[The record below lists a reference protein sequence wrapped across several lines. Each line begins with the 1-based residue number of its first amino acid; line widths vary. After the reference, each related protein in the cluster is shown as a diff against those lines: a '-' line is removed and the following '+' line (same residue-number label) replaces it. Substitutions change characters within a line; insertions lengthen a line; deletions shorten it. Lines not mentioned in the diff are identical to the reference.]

1 MSEPNVN
8 GEAKLTQL
16 AALIVCP
23 LLQLV
28 RGPPIRHTSTVK
40 VVEQLHNVTTHIF
53 ILENTI
59 HYTPV
64 LPVLFLS
71 GGRHLLQDEF
81 TNCGILGF
89 TNRGILENS
98 TVKIT
103 PVGDKPGYLEKQYSQ
118 DAPVSEPA
126 KTA

>member
-28 RGPPIRHTSTVK
+28 RGPPIRHTSTVE
-40 VVEQLHNVTTHIF
+40 VEQLHNVTTHIF
-53 ILENTI
+53 ILENII

-64 LPVLFLS
+64 LPVLFLF
-71 GGRHLLQDEF
+71 GGRHLLQDV
-81 TNCGILGF
+81 
-89 TNRGILENS
+89 TNRGDLDS
-98 TVKIT
+98 TVFQDT
-103 PVGDKPGYLEKQYSQ
+103 PVYKPGYLGKQYCQ
-118 DAPVSEPA
+118 DHPCW
-126 KTA
+126 